1 VLKCKLPPCLR
12 EHAWST
18 QTCCGDWA
26 CQCCAPPP
34 PRLLALYHHNKNQ
47 GSDWDPPTFPV
58 VVGSSERA
66 WVSLERMHALLC
78 LCILAAPPP
87 PLTQSRG
94 GAGRGGAA
102 DLPAFCPGDLGTTSG
117 T

>member
-1 VLKCKLPPCLR
+1 VQAAAVPARARLEHPNLLRRLGLPVL
-12 EHAWST
+12 
-18 QTCCGDWA
+18 
-26 CQCCAPPP
+26 CAPP